1 MQRCLCKRNSSHLDN
16 AVKKVMILVI
26 DIEVVIISLLIFL
39 MREILKIDSPS
50 KSKKA
55 DELPAAT
62 ISECNGRLVS
72 DDSDDFNS
80 NALMPPLIPLTILGP
95 CQEFFHLLFE
105 MTNA

>member
-1 MQRCLCKRNSSHLDN
+1 M
-16 AVKKVMILVI
+16 MLVI
-26 DIEVVIISLLIFL
+26 YIKVVIISLLIFL
-39 MREILKIDSPS
+39 THVVLETASPS

-62 ISECNGRLVS
+62 ISECNGWLIS

-80 NALMPPLIPLTILGP
+80 NALKPLLIPLSILGP